1 MGLLPRF
8 QVTKKVLRRRLNTSV
23 ANLVYLRRG
32 IMPTSLQQFRSVGM
46 GLDAKSY
53 EAYCTNGFVAGIPV
67 FSAQSVA
74 EIRGEIEALEPNIQS
89 QQIPKN

>member
-1 MGLLPRF
+1 
-8 QVTKKVLRRRLNTSV
+8 
-23 ANLVYLRRG
+23 
-32 IMPTSLQQFRSVGM
+32 M
-46 GLDAKSY
+46 GLDAKSF
-53 EAYCTNGFVAGIPV
+53 EAYRTNGFVAGIPV